1 MKKILFIIFL
11 ITSFPQLSFAEVV
24 KRLNIEGNKRIS
36 EETIKVYG
44 DIKLNQDY
52 DELKFYVLQYYYIK
66 LFF

>member
-36 EETIKVYG
+36 AETIKVYG
-44 DIKLNQDY
+44 EVNML
-52 DELKFYVLQYYYIK
+52 ECL
-66 LFF
+66 